1 MASKKPKQNS
11 NTIALNKKAK
21 FDFELF
27 ERIEAGIALTG
38 WEIKSLRAGKGQI
51 TDTYVIFKNDEAWLL
66 AAQIQPL
73 ASASTHFV
81 TDPYRTRKLLMHR
94 RQIDRLQ
101 EAKEQKGYTVV
112 CTALYWKNHIVKC
125 EVALAKGKQQHDKRQ
140 TEKERDWARDK
151 QRLFQT
157 NQKRD

>member
-1 MASKKPKQNS
+1 
-11 NTIALNKKAK
+11 
-21 FDFELF
+21 
-27 ERIEAGIALTG
+27 
-38 WEIKSLRAGKGQI
+38 
-51 TDTYVIFKNDEAWLL
+51 
-66 AAQIQPL
+66 
-73 ASASTHFV
+73 
-81 TDPYRTRKLLMHR
+81 MHR

-140 TEKERDWARDK
+140 TEKERDWERDK